1 MKNKTIPGLI
11 TMMAIVLVVI
21 FSGCFESKTD
31 IYFDNGFENSFDI
44 FINGTNKGSIPP
56 KSMEKISIKKGE
68 HRIEIRKND
77 GELFES
83 KNLILSE
90 SKYIYN
96 IGRKYFY
103 YIEIREYGGIKWD
116 EWDTQDIGS
125 ETLIKYPA
133 VDYDFNEKCP
143 DVLVVPAGQISATRT
158 KLNKRIA

>member
-1 MKNKTIPGLI
+1 MI
-11 TMMAIVLVVI
+11 AIVLVVI
-21 FSGCFESKTD
+21 FSGCVEPNTNV
-31 IYFDNGFENSFDI
+31 YFDNGFENSFDI
-44 FINGTNKGSIPP
+44 FVNGTNKGSIAP

-68 HRIEIRKND
+68 HRIDIRKND

-103 YIEIREYGGIKWD
+103 YIEICEYKAGGGSKWGG
-116 EWDTQDIGS
+116 WDTQDIGS

-143 DVLVVPAGQISATRT
+143 RAISVPAGVTHSKRT
-158 KLNKRIA
+158 KLNKRI